1 MDVTY
6 SIDIENM
13 KKLIAQCPQVFAD
26 EALQLL
32 REVVTVLEGKVVEH
46 TPVGVGGEAGLR
58 GSISSDAY
66 IRAREIVG
74 TVGTPLAY
82 GEVVERGRP
91 ASQAMPPVEALIP
104 WVRAKLDVPEKEVRS
119 VAFLVARSIG
129 KKGFKGADM
138 FAKGFNETEPWIMTQ
153 LRGLPAR
160 VEARLVE

>member
-74 TVGTPLAY
+74 TVGTPLPMVRWLSAAARRTKQCRQLKRLF
-82 GEVVERGRP
+82 RGCEQSWMCRKKKCAAWLFSLLDRSEKKALKARTCSLK
-91 ASQAMPPVEALIP
+91 ASM
-104 WVRAKLDVPEKEVRS
+104 
-119 VAFLVARSIG
+119 
-129 KKGFKGADM
+129 
-138 FAKGFNETEPWIMTQ
+138 
-153 LRGLPAR
+153 
-160 VEARLVE
+160 RLSPGS

>member
-1 MDVTY
+1 MEISY
-6 SIDIENM
+6 SIDIENL
-13 KKLIAQCPQVFAD
+13 KKLIAECPQVYAE

-32 REVVTVLEGKVVEH
+32 REVVTVLEGRVVEH

-58 GSISSDAY
+58 GSIASDAY

-82 GEVVERGRP
+82 GEVVEHGRTP
-91 ASQAMPPVEALIP
+91 NQAMPPVDALVP
-104 WVRAKLDVPEKEVRS
+104 WVRAKLDVPDDEVRS

-138 FAKGFNETEPWIMTQ
+138 FAKAFNELEPWIMAQ

-160 VEARLVE
+160 VAARLTD